1 MKFSRIVPRRCLA
14 ALVAFLLV
22 GCGTTA
28 NVTYLK
34 KPDKALPLTGLRI
47 VYLERE
53 SKVNSTDPRLD
64 NDMIKKSI
72 ADLGKEVLDR
82 LSAGLDPLGIQTLTR
97 TVETDAEARLPMDT
111 QLWLSRTYPEWP
123 VLLVIPAGGRIFCT
137 PCTLQTDVVMD
148 LRSAPSFESEWTV
161 KLKQP
166 ALTPSAEIGHGAT
179 YRHFADEML
188 RTLLVAV
195 RGPRSP

>member
-1 MKFSRIVPRRCLA
+1 MKLSHIVPRRYFT
-14 ALVAFLLV
+14 ALVAIVLV

-28 NVTYLK
+28 DVTHLK
-34 KPDKALPLTGLRI
+34 KPDKALDLTGLRI

-64 NDMIKKSI
+64 NNMIKKSI
-72 ADLGKEVLDR
+72 ADLGQEVLDR
-82 LSAGLDPLGIQTLTR
+82 LSAGLEPLGIETLTHS
-97 TVETDAEARLPMDT
+97 VQTDADARLPMET
-111 QLWLSRTYPEWP
+111 RLWLSRTYPEWP
-123 VLLVIPAGGRIFCT
+123 VLLVVPTGGRIFCT

-148 LRSAPSFESEWTV
+148 IRSAANFESEWTV

-166 ALTPSAEIGHGAT
+166 ALTPSAEIGQGAT

-188 RTLLVAV
+188 RTLLADV
-195 RGPRSP
+195 RGPKSP

>member
-1 MKFSRIVPRRCLA
+1 MKFSQIVPRRCLA
-14 ALVAFLLV
+14 ALIALLLA

-34 KPDKALPLTGLRI
+34 KPDKALELTGLRI

-53 SKVNSTDPRLD
+53 SKINSTDPRFD
-64 NDMIKKSI
+64 NGLIKKSI
-72 ADLGKEVLDR
+72 ADLGQEVVDR
-82 LSAGLDPLGIQTLTR
+82 LPPGLAPLGIETTSLT
-97 TVETDAEARLPMDT
+97 VQTDAEARLPLEAK
-111 QLWLSRTYPEWP
+111 LWLSRTYPEWP
-123 VLLVIPAGGRIFCT
+123 VLLVVPAGGRIFCT

-148 LRSAPSFESEWTV
+148 IRSASGFESEWTV

-188 RTLLVAV
+188 RTLLVDV
-195 RGPRSP
+195 RGPKSP